1 MRILSVLLIL
11 TFLAACSFESGNDD
25 NSYSCSNRDQK
36 RFVRDAMMDW
46 YLWNDLLPNKVKVGQ
61 YDGPVELLQDLTQVQ
76 PLDNFSYIGS
86 ALADAAFFGGG
97 LYEGFGFSWRRVATD
112 DIRLT
117 RVFGGSPA
125 AEAGFS
131 RGQRIVALDGRA
143 ISEIEADEGVSA
155 ALDPVSVEFTMRE
168 IDGVTEFTVTV
179 NKGIVTI
186 DPVPQWSLVPN
197 VAGPPTGYIELA
209 AFIAPADAALDA
221 AFADFAAND
230 VTDVIVDLRYNSG
243 GLVATANRFGDLLGG
258 AVAENLTFT
267 RTLFNEDRAE
277 EYNSEEFFQR
287 LGNSINLSR
296 LVIIATGSTASASEL
311 LTNGM
316 EPHVDVTI
324 VGSDTFGKPVGQV
337 GFEFCGA
344 ILRLT
349 AFQTVNA
356 DGFGDYFGGLPADC
370 AAADDLNIAVG
381 DPTDPSMVA
390 ASTYLETGACP
401 ASPAS
406 AVQSDAV
413 RERDAPGRPGPAW
426 REYAGAY

>member
-1 MRILSVLLIL
+1 MRILAGLFIL
-11 TFLAACSFESGNDD
+11 TFLAACSFESSDDD
-25 NSYSCSNRDQK
+25 NRYSCSNRDQK

-61 YDGPVELLQDLTQVQ
+61 YDGPVELLDDLTQVQ

-125 AEAGFS
+125 AQGGFS
-131 RGQRIVALDGRA
+131 RGQRIVALDGRT
-143 ISEIEADEGVSA
+143 ISEIEADEGINA

-186 DPVPQWSLVPN
+186 DPVPQWELIPN
-197 VAGPPTGYIELA
+197 VAGPPTGYVELA

-258 AVAENLTFT
+258 VVAENLTFT

-324 VGSDTFGKPVGQV
+324 VGGDTFGKPVGQV

-356 DGFGDYFGGLPADC
+356 DGGDYFGGLPVDC
-370 AAADDLNIAVG
+370 AAADDLNVPVG
-381 DPTDPSMVA
+381 DPTDPNMLA
-390 ASTYLETGACP
+390 AMSYLETGACP

-406 AVQSDAV
+406 AVQSDV
-413 RERDAPGRPGPAW
+413 TSEREAQGRPGPAW